1 MRRFHT
7 ILHPTDFSP
16 GSDAAFRY
24 ACDLARDYDAKLVVL
39 YAQGPVV
46 PMGADGIV
54 VSPNQDE
61 LRAVAEKQLSAIRPR
76 DPAVRIERVYQEGA
90 ATTEIL
96 DAAAEC
102 KADLI
107 VMGTHGRT
115 GIGRLVLGSVAEEV
129 LRKAPCPVLTVKA
142 TAPAKA
148 SKPAGRVTPAA
159 ASAGM

>member
-1 MRRFHT
+1 MKRIRT

-24 ACDLARDYDAKLVVL
+24 ACDLALDYDAKLIVV
-39 YAQGPVV
+39 YAQGPVI

-54 VSPNQDE
+54 ISPDPDE
-61 LRAVAEKQLSAIRPR
+61 LRAVAEAQLSGIRPAN
-76 DPAVRIERVYQEGA
+76 PAVRIERLYRDGPAPGV
-90 ATTEIL
+90 IL
-96 DAAAEC
+96 DVAAES

-148 SKPAGRVTPAA
+148 DKPATKAKAA
-159 ASAGM
+159 ASR

>member
-1 MRRFHT
+1 MKRIRT

-24 ACDLARDYDAKLVVL
+24 ASDLALDYDARLVVV

-46 PMGADGIV
+46 PMGAEGIV
-54 VSPNQDE
+54 VSPDQSE
-61 LRAVAEKQLSAIRPR
+61 LRAVGEKQLGSIRPAN
-76 DPAVRIERVYQEGA
+76 PSVRIERVYRDGP
-90 ATTEIL
+90 ATMEIL
-96 DAAAEC
+96 GAAAEYR
-102 KADLI
+102 ADLI

-115 GIGRLVLGSVAEEV
+115 GIGRLVLGSGAEEV

-148 SKPAGRVTPAA
+148 DKPVARPKVTAGR
-159 ASAGM
+159 